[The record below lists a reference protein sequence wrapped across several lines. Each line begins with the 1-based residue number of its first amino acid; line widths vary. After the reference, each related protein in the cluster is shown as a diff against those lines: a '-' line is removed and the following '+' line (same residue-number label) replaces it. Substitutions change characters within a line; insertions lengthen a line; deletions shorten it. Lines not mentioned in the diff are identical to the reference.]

1 MTQFYSFPRT
11 ESLSQ
16 GSFLAP
22 KDEWHILRKG
32 IISLLLA
39 RTDPTA
45 RARVLYIYECI
56 YVEFKLLLGRS
67 EIWSVSDDRIRG
79 TLNAHCSKRSEKET
93 DSV

>member
-1 MTQFYSFPRT
+1 M
-11 ESLSQ
+11 
-16 GSFLAP
+16 AP

-39 RTDPTA
+39 LAPT
-45 RARVLYIYECI
+45 VQGTI
-56 YVEFKLLLGRS
+56 YVYVRSLSILLGRP
-67 EIWSVSDDRIRG
+67 EIWSVADDRIHG